1 VSDAKCGDRD
11 AMRDLYVGYAD
22 RVHSHV
28 KRIVNDRHDAEDLTQ
43 QVFAKLLTELPRYE
57 PREVPFKAWVLRV
70 AHNMA
75 IDHLRRSRSVPCEEV
90 RSHDVHADQAAHDC
104 RTSLRDALS
113 TLPAEQRNVLLLRHL
128 VGLSPQEI
136 AERLGKSLSSVNG
149 LHYRGRAAARLALN
163 DLDSGPATAAPIAER
178 RWTQDADP
186 TVLAA

>member
-1 VSDAKCGDRD
+1 
-11 AMRDLYVGYAD
+11 MRDLYLGYAE
-22 RVHSHV
+22 RVHNHV
-28 KRIVNDRHDAEDLTQ
+28 KRIVIDRLDAEDLTQ

-113 TLPAEQRNVLLLRHL
+113 TLPAEQRDVLLLRHL

-136 AERLGKSLSSVNG
+136 ADRLGKSLSSVNG
-149 LHYRGRAAARLALN
+149 LHYRGRAAARIALN
-163 DLDSGPATAAPIAER
+163 ELGSGPATATSIADR
-178 RWTQDADP
+178 RWNDKIDRPA
-186 TVLAA
+186 LAA